1 MSKNFESFG
10 GSTPD
15 DKKPKKQF
23 SIAEKK
29 VEEEETKPKFKKVE
43 NKLPTEHVVAVNK
56 PQGSKEEFG
65 NVRDDA
71 LKSEFNKNIPK
82 EIPKKKK
89 KKESKKT
96 FKKEKKSAEKQIKED
111 DKDLF
116 FNDVFVFESQRKI
129 KVSDLSKLSKQL
141 NLWSQNGPVFKRME
155 DLINKSDRSDKDKEK
170 HLNEFYELKQYFQE
184 NALKTDFNRKTKDN
198 PLSKGLAENFYK
210 LQDKEE
216 FSNKVRDLVYLYDRY
231 QKPVLIE
238 ELKNI
243 PKEDLKFQRKPSKKK
258 DKKQFKEINLA
269 PHRDFLVKAFPF
281 LTLADQAYVY
291 NLLVTDKEKVVK
303 KVNVPAKYDKSKLS
317 PGKRLK
323 KLTKFKY
330 DIIDDFVH
338 FPIKD
343 VTDLHEVELEKL
355 RPLINHMVII
365 RARNKGPEYDRLRQI
380 QKVVNK
386 ENRKNKEKKFKP
398 ELCKRIL
405 SQVDSVTD
413 RFTNLHKRL
422 ENHPEIQGKSL
433 EVLQS
438 FVANFD
444 LKKNPILYKLLVE
457 KISNPQKYLMKF
469 PTKKLQRVS
478 GQLSTFK
485 NLIKEANKF
494 INKFLERAKA
504 ERVMREEIMERVPDV
519 DLRALRK
526 MWQDLGLDPTNISI
540 KFSQDNF
547 LPNVALKMQKRVE
560 EVLAE
565 ELPEQ
570 GFETLKDLTFK
581 LDFYNI
587 YYKLDRKRIFSELA
601 ENEREQLSDLIDV
614 VESDASWKEKKQAY
628 KELQKISNK
637 ALDIAAE
644 ELKEELVA
652 FITEKKLEEAQSLF
666 EKLVDSNDCLEKFEI
681 YQNMKSLE

>member
-15 DKKPKKQF
+15 NKKKKKQF
-23 SIAEKK
+23 SIAEDK
-29 VEEEETKPKFKKVE
+29 TKPKFKKAE
-43 NKLPTEHVVAVNK
+43 NKLPTEHVVAIK
-56 PQGSKEEFG
+56 KSQGSQGKFKE
-65 NVRDDA
+65 VLDDA
-71 LKSEFNKNIPK
+71 LKSEFNNNIPK

-89 KKESKKT
+89 SKKP
-96 FKKEKKSAEKQIKED
+96 FKKEKKSAEKQITEY

-116 FNDVFVFESQRKI
+116 FNDVFVFESQREI
-129 KVSDLSKLSKQL
+129 EVSDLPKLSKQL
-141 NLWSQNGPVFKRME
+141 NLWSQNGPIFTRME
-155 DLINKSDRSDKDKEK
+155 ELINKSDRSDEDKEK
-170 HLNEFYELKQYFQE
+170 HLNEFNELKQYFQE
-184 NALKTDFNRKTKDN
+184 NSLKTDFNRKTKDN
-198 PLSKGLAENFYK
+198 PLANALLKNIDKPKDDEV
-210 LQDKEE
+210 DKEE
-216 FSNKVRDLVYLYDRY
+216 FANKVRDLVYLYDRY

-238 ELKNI
+238 ELKDI
-243 PKEDLKFQRKPSKKK
+243 PKEDLKFQRKSNQKK

-281 LTLADQAYVY
+281 LNLADQAYVY

-303 KVNVPAKYDKSKLS
+303 KVNVPAKYAKSKLS

-330 DIIDDFVH
+330 SIIDDFVH
-338 FPIKD
+338 LPIKD
-343 VTDLHEVELEKL
+343 LDDLHEVELEKL
-355 RPLINHMVII
+355 RPLINHMVGVK
-365 RARNKGPEYDRLRQI
+365 ARNKGPEYDRLRQI
-380 QKVVNK
+380 QKAINK
-386 ENRKNKEKKFKP
+386 ENHKNKEKKFKP
-398 ELCKRIL
+398 ELCKRIS
-405 SQVDSVTD
+405 SQADSVTD
-413 RFTNLHKRL
+413 RFSNLHKRL
-422 ENHPEIQGKSL
+422 ENHPEIQGESL
-433 EVLQS
+433 EALQS

-457 KISNPQKYLMKF
+457 KIANPQKYLMKF

-547 LPNVALKMQKRVE
+547 LPNVAFKMQKRVE

-570 GFETLKDLTFK
+570 GFETLKDLNFK

-587 YYKLDRKRIFSELA
+587 YYKLDRKRIFSELP

-652 FITEKKLEEAQSLF
+652 FVTEKKLEEAQSLF
-666 EKLVDSNDCLEKFEI
+666 EDLVDSNDCLEKIEI